1 MTFNG
6 PINGVTSGGG
16 TGASYIYVVAIR
28 VLLPPVGSNA
38 LLSDPTQGPIPVVG
52 TGSQTG
58 MFAGLPTHYVLYTGL
73 SPDFYTVYYFPLQTP
88 TTTDPEPLNLLA
100 PIQVGD
106 VIAGSGIDPTSGG
119 TAATNGNQLGFSID
133 TGYLNQYTGTAKI
146 QTIQFNIFS
155 MNVPAL
161 TATEV
166 NERVMDAIGDQNSV
180 NDGTFSNPIE
190 VSLLTGGTYT
200 DQTSGVTERALDT
213 FPAGS
218 NLPYIDMTGWSLTV
232 TTP

>member
-1 MTFNG
+1 
-6 PINGVTSGGG
+6 
-16 TGASYIYVVAIR
+16 
-28 VLLPPVGSNA
+28 
-38 LLSDPTQGPIPVVG
+38 
-52 TGSQTG
+52 
-58 MFAGLPTHYVLYTGL
+58 
-73 SPDFYTVYYFPLQTP
+73 
-88 TTTDPEPLNLLA
+88 
-100 PIQVGD
+100 
-106 VIAGSGIDPTSGG
+106 VIAGTGVDPTNGG
-119 TAATNGNQLGFSID
+119 TAATNGSTLGFAID